1 MFCSRS
7 RSSKKFLFLFCSCSR
22 KSKKFLFV
30 FCSRSRTRTCSRTSS
45 GTNRY
50 YIGLFRTV
58 STETGNF
65 EVEIKV
71 FRSNNSHF
79 VQQPRSFLLSIFITS
94 CTFHFDPRLST
105 LDLTQTESL
114 VPQLWSR
121 RLKVNEP
128 KGKNWS
134 VMRAESGRPK
144 TWTKR
149 LEVDG
154 PKGSKWTI

>member
-1 MFCSRS
+1 M
-7 RSSKKFLFLFCSCSR
+7 KGAQ
-22 KSKKFLFV
+22 
-30 FCSRSRTRTCSRTSS
+30 S
-45 GTNRY
+45 GRY
-50 YIGLFRTV
+50 VEERTV
-58 STETGNF
+58 STETRYF
-65 EVEIKV
+65 ELKV

-79 VQQPRSFLLSIFITS
+79 VQKPRSFLLSIFITS

-121 RLKVNEP
+121 RLKVDEP

-154 PKGSKWTI
+154 PKGSKRMIQKTESGRPKRKTGRSKGRKLDDHECPV